1 VEIHSV
7 FAGFLGRLR
16 ERDAVSV
23 EGDPSKWTYQYPV
36 ITCASL
42 LRARLGSIDDATNKP
57 ALVPSMQKRRGSE
70 KNRTV
75 NIKRCTWADGDPLL
89 VAYHD
94 EEWGVPEFNG
104 RALWES
110 LMLSGFQAGLSWITI
125 LRKRKAFREAFRGF
139 DPKVVAR
146 FSEKDVTRL
155 LGDPTIIRSR
165 AKITATVI
173 GAQSYLN
180 LAESGRD
187 FSTLVWSMVGNAPIQ
202 NPGGTPTR
210 SPQSEEMA
218 KVLKSLG
225 FKFVGPVIV
234 YAWMQSSGMVNDHL
248 QDCFRRNA
256 GSAPKASARVHG
268 ASTKKRSRSTDLASL
283 ARLPEHKHPR
293 R

>member
-1 VEIHSV
+1 
-7 FAGFLGRLR
+7 
-16 ERDAVSV
+16 
-23 EGDPSKWTYQYPV
+23 
-36 ITCASL
+36 
-42 LRARLGSIDDATNKP
+42 
-57 ALVPSMQKRRGSE
+57 M
-70 KNRTV
+70 

-89 VAYHD
+89 VSYHD

-165 AKITATVI
+165 AKITATII

-210 SPQSEEMA
+210 SPQSEKMA

-234 YAWMQSSGMVNDHL
+234 YAWMQSAGMVNDHL

-256 GSAPKASARVHG
+256 GSAPKTSARVHG